1 MTPVFFLIFLCLMVL
16 GIPVAFAL
24 ALGPAILAVI
34 SGETIHLNLLPQRL
48 YAGGSQFA
56 LVAIPLFILA
66 GEIMNVG
73 GITNR
78 LVKFAN
84 ATVGHFRGG
93 LGHVNILSSVL
104 FAGLSGS
111 AVADTSALGSM
122 MIPAMRKDGYPAD
135 YSAAVTCA
143 SSVIGPIIPPSII
156 MVIYAYTMNVSVGG
170 LFLAGFTPGIIMG
183 CGLMVLNR
191 YMAGKL
197 GIKKPEDKFSIVQ
210 VLETFKGAVLP
221 MLTPFL
227 IIGGILLGIFTP
239 TEAAGIAVLYALLL
253 SVFILRELRFRDL
266 PNILLK
272 TGVLTASIMFV
283 VCTATY
289 FSGMVTITGLAAKVS
304 AYIFGITQNKIL
316 ILLIVNIFILISGM
330 FLDVTPSI
338 LILGP
343 LLAPAV
349 TALGIHP
356 LHFAIIMCVN
366 VTIGLCT
373 PPMGLVLFVASSLTR
388 VELMKIARAI
398 LPFLLVHIAVI
409 YLITYVPIITMG
421 IPKMFGFY

>member
-1 MTPVFFLIFLCLMVL
+1 MSPVFFIIFLGLMVL
-16 GIPVAFAL
+16 GIPIAFAL
-24 ALGPAILAVI
+24 ALGPAILAVV

-48 YAGGSQFA
+48 YSGGSQFA

-73 GITNR
+73 GITAR

-93 LGHVNILSSVL
+93 LAHVNIFSSVL

-122 MIPAMRKDGYPAD
+122 LIPAMEKDGYPKD
-135 YSAAVTCA
+135 YAAAVTCA
-143 SSVIGPIIPPSII
+143 SSIIGPIIPPSII

-183 CGLMVLNR
+183 VGLMVLNH

-197 GIKKPEDKFSIVQ
+197 GIKKSASKFSFALVW
-210 VLETFKGAVLP
+210 ETFQGAILP
-221 MLTPFL
+221 MMTPFL

-253 SVFILRELRFRDL
+253 SAFVLKLLHWRDV
-266 PNILLK
+266 PGILLR

-289 FSGMVTITGLAAKVS
+289 FSGMVTLTGLAAKVS
-304 AYIFGITQNKIL
+304 VFVFGITDNKIL
-316 ILLIVNIFILISGM
+316 ILFFVIVFILIAGM

-343 LLAPAV
+343 LLAPSV
-349 TALGIHP
+349 IALGLHP
-356 LHFAIIMCVN
+356 LHFAIVMCVT
-366 VTIGLCT
+366 VTVGLST
-373 PPMGLVLFVASSLTR
+373 PPMGLVLFVASSLTGI
-388 VELMKIARAI
+388 ELVKIAKAI
-398 LPFLLVHIAVI
+398 FPFLLVHIVI
-409 YLITYVPIITMG
+409 IFIITYVPIITMG
-421 IPKMFGFY
+421 IPKFFGFY

>member
-1 MTPVFFLIFLCLMVL
+1 MSPLFFLIFLILMVL
-16 GIPVAFAL
+16 GIPIAFAL

-48 YAGGSQFA
+48 YSGGSQFA

-73 GITNR
+73 GITSR

-93 LGHVNILSSVL
+93 LAHVNIFSSVL

-122 MIPAMRKDGYPAD
+122 LIPAMEKDGYPKD
-135 YSAAVTCA
+135 YAAAVTCA
-143 SSVIGPIIPPSII
+143 SSIIGPIIPPSII

-170 LFLAGFTPGIIMG
+170 LFLAGFSPGIIMG
-183 CGLMVLNR
+183 IGLMAMNHYL
-191 YMAGKL
+191 AGKL
-197 GIKKPEDKFSIVQ
+197 GIKKSEIKFSFYV
-210 VLETFKGAVLP
+210 VWETFQGAFLP
-221 MLTPFL
+221 MLTPIL

-253 SVFILRELRFRDL
+253 SAFVLKILRWRDI
-266 PNILLK
+266 PGILLR

-289 FSGMVTITGLAAKVS
+289 FSGMVTLTGLAAKVS
-304 AYIFGITQNKIL
+304 AFIFGITDNKTL
-316 ILLIVNIFILISGM
+316 ILFFVIIFILIAGM

-343 LLAPAV
+343 LLGPSV
-349 TALGIHP
+349 IALGIHP
-356 LHFAIIMCVN
+356 LHFAIVMCVT
-366 VTIGLCT
+366 VTVGLST
-373 PPMGLVLFVASSLTR
+373 PPMGLVLFVASSLTGI
-388 VELMKIARAI
+388 ELIKIAKAI
-398 LPFLLVHIAVI
+398 FPFLLVHII
-409 YLITYVPIITMG
+409 IIFIITYVPIITMG
-421 IPKMFGFY
+421 IPKFFGFY